1 MRHLALIICLIGSPA
16 AANGPVTWS
25 ELLAPDRLMQS
36 LAQSV
41 TLTIRSF
48 LDVTY
53 TALDVDIRRGAVTV
67 RNIQAYPRIAATD
80 FADCRVDIR
89 RLEIIGAG
97 LASPESIKLDLR
109 ADDLRMSNTCMMPPV
124 SVKLAE
130 AGLPT
135 LRMPRA
141 VLQLNYHVPSAK
153 TQITGFA
160 VADDL
165 AELSFDVGLDYFWI
179 DASSSEPYPVIFLER
194 AEITLRNLGIWKLI
208 NEAMPAEAL
217 NPEVAPAILQ
227 LGTAQF
233 LVEAGANEPFAV
245 AMSAQIAQAWSAFL
259 LEPTMLAA
267 AFEPEIP
274 VFVDLAVFEDRPGEM
289 LSQLAPTISATPVT
303 RTSPLSVDLLRSALS
318 GSTNLSAEDRL
329 KAGLQL
335 ATGIGAP
342 RNIDAGIALLLP
354 LAVMGDKAALEALA
368 ALRADA
374 FKAEDYERMAVIAV
388 GEPDVLAL
396 LDDLEARIG
405 LAKTLTLQP
414 DLETNPSFDGIAS
427 ARDLRSRALDHLE
440 GSRVPRS
447 FARAAYWAY
456 LAAAAGDQIGQDILA
471 DIAGRKLTEQDSD
484 AWEAVDRVA
493 AARALEDW
501 IALDIPARLQQQ
513 Q

>member
-67 RNIQAYPRIAATD
+67 RNIKAYPRIAATD
-80 FADCRVDIR
+80 FADCRVEIR
-89 RLEIIGAG
+89 RLEINGAG

-109 ADDLRMSNTCMMPPV
+109 ADDLRMSNTCLMPPV
-124 SVKLAE
+124 SEKLAE

-165 AELSFDVGLDYFWI
+165 AELSFDVDLDYFWI
-179 DASSSEPYPVIFLER
+179 DASVPDPYPVILLER
-194 AEITLRNLGIWKLI
+194 AEVTLRNLGIWELL
-208 NEAMPAEAL
+208 NEAMPDEAL

-227 LGTAQF
+227 LGAAQS

-245 AMSAQIAQAWSAFL
+245 ALSAQIAQAWSAFL
-259 LEPTMLAA
+259 LEPKMLAA
-267 AFEPEIP
+267 AFEPKAP
-274 VFVDLAVFEDRPGEM
+274 VFVDLVVFEDRPGEM
-289 LSQLAPTISATPVT
+289 LSQLAPTISATPIT
-303 RTSPLSVDLLRSALS
+303 RVSPLSVDLLRSALS

-329 KAGLQL
+329 KAGRQL

-342 RNIDAGIALLLP
+342 RNIEAGIKLLLP
-354 LAVMGDKAALEALA
+354 LAVRGDEDALEAIA

-374 FKAEDYERMAVIAV
+374 FRAEDYAKMTEVAV
-388 GEPDVLAL
+388 GKPDVVAL

-405 LAKTLTLQP
+405 LATAITFQADFEL
-414 DLETNPSFDGIAS
+414 NPSFDGIATVQ
-427 ARDLRSRALDHLE
+427 DLRSRALDHLE

-456 LAAAAGDQIGQDILA
+456 LAAAAGDFVGQDVLA
-471 DIAGRKLTEQDSD
+471 DIEGRTVNEQDKV
-484 AWEAVDRVA
+484 AWEAVDRA
-493 AARALEDW
+493 AASRALKDW
-501 IALDIPARLQQQ
+501 IAADLPARLKSQ
-513 Q
+513 